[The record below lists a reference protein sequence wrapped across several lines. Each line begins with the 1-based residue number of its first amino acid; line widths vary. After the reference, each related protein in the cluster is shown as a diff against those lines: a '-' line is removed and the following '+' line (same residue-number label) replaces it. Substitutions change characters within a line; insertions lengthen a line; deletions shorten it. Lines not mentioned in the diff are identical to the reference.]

1 MKRRVLSRLHPLLEE
16 IATKHDFRVTEDGV
30 RYLAEKERESL
41 IDALL
46 QELSETGLDSD
57 DEPNQWGMEIEAIID
72 FVRSTAEQPC
82 ASVDRQSTDWE
93 Q

>member
-1 MKRRVLSRLHPLLEE
+1 MKGPTSSRLHPLLAE
-16 IATKHDFRVTEDGV
+16 IATKHGFRLPEDGFK
-30 RYLAEKERESL
+30 YLEEQDCESL

-57 DEPNQWGMEIEAIID
+57 DEPNQRGMEIEAIID
-72 FVRSTAEQPC
+72 LVRSTAEQPR
-82 ASVDRQSTDWE
+82 ASVDHKSTEWK